1 MAHFICYAHFQGNNP
16 PWPAD
21 FGSTPWM
28 SVIRMYTGPDPIP
41 LIYIAQPSTWLHSP
55 TMSALLRCYTLI
67 FLRLML
73 KSTSTRY
80 VVINGGCCGYMASWP
95 VLPAFLVIQLWML
108 KSPVHNMVRV
118 SPPTSPSYPPWC
130 RLLPQFIRNHRHP
143 SIESQSRSKYIGM

>member
-1 MAHFICYAHFQGNNP
+1 MHTFP
-16 PWPAD
+16 PWPTD
-21 FGSTPWM
+21 FGSTPCHVSIWNIDLSIPNTITSYCTTYFISTLVNFTCVM
-28 SVIRMYTGPDPIP
+28 ARLHDVLPVHYSCISVWYM
-41 LIYIAQPSTWLHSP
+41 
-55 TMSALLRCYTLI
+55 
-67 FLRLML
+67 
-73 KSTSTRY
+73 KSTSKTHA
-80 VVINGGCCGYMASWP
+80 VVNGGCCGYMASWP